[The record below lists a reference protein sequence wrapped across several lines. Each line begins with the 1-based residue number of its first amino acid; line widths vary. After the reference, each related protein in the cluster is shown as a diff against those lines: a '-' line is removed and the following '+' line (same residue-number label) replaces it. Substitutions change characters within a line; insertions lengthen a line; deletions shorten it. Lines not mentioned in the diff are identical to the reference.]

1 MNVKVMV
8 LFLCALLFLF
18 SCSKQPV
25 ETEQDISQ
33 QLEKKSELFI
43 QHLVKGEFQ
52 QATENF
58 DQAMTEAMSVQD
70 LKDLWETLNLQ
81 IGLFLEVKEY
91 QYEKYEQF
99 DVIFA
104 ICSFEKMDV
113 KFRIVFDSLQQIAG
127 LGFLPVEQEYVYK
140 PPEYVDENLF
150 EEIDVEFGDPEWLLP
165 GNLTFPKGEES
176 CPVVILV
183 HGSGPQDRDE
193 TIGPNKIFKDLA
205 WGLSSRGIA
214 VLRYDKRTLVH
225 GQKMIEEDV
234 FIDFDMETVD
244 DVVEAVKFLKQYEQC
259 DFNKIYVLGH
269 SMGGYLIPYMID
281 KYPDL
286 MDGALIMAGNTR
298 PLEDLILDQ
307 TEYILTADGE
317 LSEYDSAQ
325 IDLVARQVNWVK
337 SEQLSEET
345 PPDSL
350 PLFIPAE
357 IWLMAREYHPA
368 ELLKNIDIPIL
379 ILQGERDYQVTMED
393 FQGWQDALGSKTNVA
408 TISYPELNHLFITGE
423 GKSTPQEYMVE
434 GHLSDM
440 VLEDIIKWIE
450 NN

>member
-1 MNVKVMV
+1 M
-8 LFLCALLFLF
+8 F
-18 SCSKQPV
+18 SCSKEPV
-25 ETEQDISQ
+25 QSEQDISQ
-33 QLEKKSELFI
+33 QLEKKAETFI
-43 QHLVKGEFQ
+43 QHMVKGEFQ
-52 QATENF
+52 QAAENF
-58 DQAMTEAMSVQD
+58 DQAMKEAMSVQD
-70 LKDLWETLNLQ
+70 LEDLWETMNLQ

-91 QYEKYEQF
+91 RYEKYEQF

-127 LGFLPVEQEYVYK
+127 LGFLPVEQEYVYE

-150 EEIDVEFGDPEWLLP
+150 EEIDIEFGNPDWLLP
-165 GNLTFPKGEES
+165 GNLTLPKAEES

-193 TIGPNKIFKDLA
+193 TIGPNKLFRDLA

-214 VLRYDKRTLVH
+214 VLRYDKRTFVH
-225 GQKMIEEDV
+225 GQKMVESDV

-244 DVVEAVKFLKQYEQC
+244 DVAQAVKFLKQYEQA
-259 DFNKIYVLGH
+259 DFSKIYVLGH
-269 SMGGYLIPYMID
+269 SMGGYLIPYMLD

-286 MDGALIMAGNTR
+286 IDGAVIMAGNTR
-298 PLEDLILDQ
+298 PLEDLILEQ

-317 LSEYDSAQ
+317 LSEFDSTQ
-325 IDLVARQVNWVK
+325 IDLVTRQVNWAK
-337 SEQLSEET
+337 SDQLTADT

-350 PLFIPAE
+350 PMYLPAE
-357 IWLMAREYHPA
+357 YWLMAREYHPA
-368 ELLKNIDIPIL
+368 ELMKKAAVPVL

-393 FQGWQDALGSKTNVA
+393 FQNWKDALEQNDNVSF
-408 TISYPELNHLFITGE
+408 ISYPDLNHLFISGE
-423 GKSTPQEYMVE
+423 GESTPEEYMTE
-434 GHLSDM
+434 GHMSGV
-440 VLEDIIKWIE
+440 VLEDIVKWID